1 MIKLTLPV
9 SEDVVRKL
17 KTGDEVYLDGDLVTG
32 RDRVHE
38 RVVKDKIFPSV
49 SLKDGA
55 IFHAGP
61 IVAGDGQT
69 GYTTLAVGPTTSMR
83 MEKLE
88 ADFIRATGV
97 RIIIGKGGM
106 GAATAEACKK
116 YGAVHLMFAG
126 GAAVLAA
133 SEVVETSG
141 AEWTDR
147 GMDGSR
153 DARSDVAYARQELRT
168 ADSYNR
174 RRRRQYVRTQQETFC
189 RVEGRGFKQIF
200 FGMKEKHMDALQC
213 LYSRVS
219 TRDFNDK
226 PVSSADVAE
235 IVRAAGAAPVG
246 MCRYADKLFQS
257 RYR

>member
-38 RVVKDKIFPSV
+38 RVVKDKTFPSV

-106 GAATAEACKK
+106 GAATA
-116 YGAVHLMFAG
+116 G
-126 GAAVLAA
+126 GAEVLAA

-141 AEWTDR
+141 AEWTDL
-147 GMDGSR
+147 GMPEAMWHMRVRNFGPLIVTIDADGDNMFER
-153 DARSDVAYARQELRT
+153 NKKRFAELKDA
-168 ADSYNR
+168 
-174 RRRRQYVRTQQETFC
+174 
-189 RVEGRGFKQIF
+189 
-200 FGMKEKHMDALQC
+200 ALNK
-213 LYSRVS
+213 YFS
-219 TRDFNDK
+219 
-226 PVSSADVAE
+226 E
-235 IVRAAGAAPVG
+235 
-246 MCRYADKLFQS
+246 
-257 RYR
+257 

>member
-38 RVVKDKIFPSV
+38 RVVKDNIFPSV

-106 GAATAEACKK
+106 GQATAEACKK

-141 AEWTDR
+141 AEWTDL
-147 GMDGSR
+147 GMPEAMWHMRVRNFGPLIVTIDADGDNMFER
-153 DARSDVAYARQELRT
+153 NKKRFAELKDA
-168 ADSYNR
+168 
-174 RRRRQYVRTQQETFC
+174 
-189 RVEGRGFKQIF
+189 
-200 FGMKEKHMDALQC
+200 ALKKY
-213 LYSRVS
+213 LS
-219 TRDFNDK
+219 
-226 PVSSADVAE
+226 E
-235 IVRAAGAAPVG
+235 
-246 MCRYADKLFQS
+246 
-257 RYR
+257 